1 MHETAVS
8 DMDDLRRS
16 LVGLLP
22 KLRRFAMTLARDA
35 ADADAL
41 VLQACERAIAKSPMH
56 EGEARLDEW
65 IYTLTRTLWAE
76 EARKRPPRATQASH
90 DPASRERISAAHPLH
105 ETILSMPEGLASVFV
120 LVNVEGRSYGEAAG
134 ILGIPVAT
142 VTARLSA
149 ARLKMAMIVAEEEAR
164 RA

>member
-1 MHETAVS
+1 
-8 DMDDLRRS
+8 
-16 LVGLLP
+16 
-22 KLRRFAMTLARDA
+22 
-35 ADADAL
+35 
-41 VLQACERAIAKSPMH
+41 
-56 EGEARLDEW
+56 
-65 IYTLTRTLWAE
+65 
-76 EARKRPPRATQASH
+76 
-90 DPASRERISAAHPLH
+90 
-105 ETILSMPEGLASVFV
+105 MPEGLASVFV